1 MLETISIAIGIIVIL
16 IAFTRPTI
24 ATLGRIRERRQ
35 RPELEVRL
43 DEQSLAQAIKHD
55 PAQYG
60 YALFLRFLI
69 SNTGNVA
76 AHNVKIWLTFD
87 TSHFEPLMDVG
98 RTAVVGG
105 FKVSRTNE
113 NDVRLKADTIVAN
126 SGEVST
132 EVSVAVMDIG
142 PTQIR
147 YQVKSDTETTSEGT
161 LSFNAPKPSQ
171 FDSRLH

>member
-1 MLETISIAIGIIVIL
+1 MVETISIVIGIVLIL
-16 IAFTRPTI
+16 IAFIRPAI
-24 ATLGRIRERRQ
+24 AALGRIRERRQ
-35 RPELEVRL
+35 RPELKVYL
-43 DEQSLAQAIKHD
+43 DEQSLTQGIKYD

-60 YALFLRFLI
+60 YAIFLRFLI
-69 SNTGNVA
+69 SNTGDVA
-76 AHNVKIWLTFD
+76 AHNVKIWLKFD
-87 TSHFEPLMDVG
+87 TSHLEPLMDVG

-105 FKVSRTNE
+105 FKVSRINE
-113 NDVRLKADTIVAN
+113 SDVRLKADTIVAN